1 MELKTD
7 GIVLKRHRLGEK
19 DDITFIFTRE
29 LGKVMVSSRGT
40 RKLESRLKPVLELF
54 SLNKYYLVKSRKDS
68 RYFTLVQAEPIK
80 MFQNMRLSLRK
91 IGFCYLVVEL
101 LNKFTEIEDPHA
113 ELFDTARNI
122 MEIVESGDYSN
133 IENIESFFKLK
144 ILKYSGYDL
153 VKDAQYFR
161 EKKAE
166 KGVREL
172 IRGIESVPDIKN
184 LDLDYDV
191 IRDVNML
198 IDGYIIY
205 ILGEDISSS
214 KFIMGIKNG
223 NK

>member
-113 ELFDTARNI
+113 GLFDTARNI

-223 NK
+223 KK

>member
-54 SLNKYYLVKSRKDS
+54 SLNIYYLVKSRKDS

-113 ELFDTARNI
+113 GLFDTARNI

-205 ILGEDISSS
+205 IIG
-214 KFIMGIKNG
+214 
-223 NK
+223 

>member
-153 VKDAQYFR
+153 VNDAQYFR

-223 NK
+223 KK

>member
-113 ELFDTARNI
+113 GLFDTARNI

-153 VKDAQYFR
+153 VNDAQYFR

-223 NK
+223 KK

>member
-1 MELKTD
+1 
-7 GIVLKRHRLGEK
+7 
-19 DDITFIFTRE
+19 
-29 LGKVMVSSRGT
+29 
-40 RKLESRLKPVLELF
+40 
-54 SLNKYYLVKSRKDS
+54 
-68 RYFTLVQAEPIK
+68 

-223 NK
+223 KK

>member
-223 NK
+223 KK

>member
-7 GIVLKRHRLGEK
+7 GIVLKRHRQGEK

-54 SLNKYYLVKSRKDS
+54 SLNNYFLVKSRKDS
-68 RYFTLVQAEPIK
+68 KYFTLVQAEPIK

-101 LNKFTEIEDPHA
+101 LNKFTEIEDPHV

-133 IENIESFFKLK
+133 VENIESFFKLK

-153 VKDAQYFR
+153 VDDAQYFR
-161 EKKAE
+161 DKKVD
-166 KGVREL
+166 KGIREL
-172 IRGIESVPDIKN
+172 IRGIESVPDVKN
-184 LDLDYDV
+184 LDIDYDV

-198 IDGYIIY
+198 IDGYIIH

-223 NK
+223 KK